1 MHIVKQVFLKF
12 GIVIVLMAIIGL
24 GGWTWFTLTYNYSD
38 GERAGYIQKFSR
50 KGWVCKTWEGEMS
63 MINYPGA
70 APEIFRFSVR
80 EDKMAKD
87 IEAIVGKRVALHYE
101 QHVNVPTN
109 CFGETEYFIT
119 SLRVIE

>member
-1 MHIVKQVFLKF
+1 MQIVKQVFLKIAF
-12 GIVIVLMAIIGL
+12 IIVLMAVVGF

-80 EDKMAKD
+80 ADKTAKE
-87 IEAIVGKRVALHYE
+87 IEAVVGKRVALHYE
-101 QHVNVPTN
+101 QHINVPSS

>member
-24 GGWTWFTLTYNYSD
+24 GGWTWFTLSYNYSD

-63 MINYPGA
+63 MINYTGA